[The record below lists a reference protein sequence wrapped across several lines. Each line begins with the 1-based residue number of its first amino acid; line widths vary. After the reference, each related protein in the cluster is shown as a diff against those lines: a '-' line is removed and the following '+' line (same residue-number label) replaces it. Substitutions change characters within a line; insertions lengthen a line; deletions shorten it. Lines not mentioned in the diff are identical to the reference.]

1 MGLGVLV
8 GRLQQLVVTESILL
22 RQMAILRFQHE
33 ILNSHSFALLLLPI
47 WRPQFCGSIW
57 ASIRHHHRRV
67 MNPTPTEE
75 DLLAC
80 ISYLCDEGFI
90 TIYQD
95 ENDEWFVK
103 IAENV

>member
-1 MGLGVLV
+1 MEPLEGGN
-8 GRLQQLVVTESILL
+8 
-22 RQMAILRFQHE
+22 E
-33 ILNSHSFALLLLPI
+33 ILPPS
-47 WRPQFCGSIW
+47 
-57 ASIRHHHRRV
+57 
-67 MNPTPTEE
+67 EE

-80 ISYLCDEGFI
+80 LKYLIDEGFI

>member
-1 MGLGVLV
+1 MEFSEDGND
-8 GRLQQLVVTESILL
+8 S
-22 RQMAILRFQHE
+22 
-33 ILNSHSFALLLLPI
+33 LP
-47 WRPQFCGSIW
+47 S
-57 ASIRHHHRRV
+57 S
-67 MNPTPTEE
+67 EE

-80 ISYLCDEGFI
+80 ISYLCEEGFI

>member
-1 MGLGVLV
+1 MKSSEGGN
-8 GRLQQLVVTESILL
+8 GC
-22 RQMAILRFQHE
+22 
-33 ILNSHSFALLLLPI
+33 LP
-47 WRPQFCGSIW
+47 PS
-57 ASIRHHHRRV
+57 
-67 MNPTPTEE
+67 EE

-90 TIYQD
+90 TLYQD

>member
-1 MGLGVLV
+1 VALVLLCNNV
-8 GRLQQLVVTESILL
+8 
-22 RQMAILRFQHE
+22 
-33 ILNSHSFALLLLPI
+33 
-47 WRPQFCGSIW
+47 
-57 ASIRHHHRRV
+57 
-67 MNPTPTEE
+67 NPTPKEE

-80 ISYLCDEGFI
+80 IKYLCDEGFI

>member
-1 MGLGVLV
+1 MLVPLLKFLMWRWFVALVLLCNNV
-8 GRLQQLVVTESILL
+8 
-22 RQMAILRFQHE
+22 
-33 ILNSHSFALLLLPI
+33 
-47 WRPQFCGSIW
+47 
-57 ASIRHHHRRV
+57 
-67 MNPTPTEE
+67 NPTPKEE

-80 ISYLCDEGFI
+80 IKYLCDEGFI